1 MSPRVLALS
10 LLVAML
16 GFAGLMASVGFLVR
30 DPLPILAPH
39 GSLELRSDTLQPPVV
54 VRVSID
60 GSYRVQLVV
69 DHPERAAP
77 PDLALAPSGAGPIAL
92 DWQAT
97 GAFRHEGNGQ
107 MTRPGRW
114 EVTLLAD
121 GIRESLLFVVR
132 E

>member
-39 GSLELRSDTLQPPVV
+39 NSLELHSETVQPAVS

-60 GSYRVQLVV
+60 GNYRVQLVV
-69 DHPERAAP
+69 DYPDRQAP
-77 PDLALAPSGAGPIAL
+77 PDLALAPSGAAPIAL
-92 DWQAT
+92 DWRTT
-97 GAFRHEGNGQ
+97 GAYRQEGSGQ

-114 EVTLLAD
+114 EITLLSGGA
-121 GIRESLLFVVR
+121 RESLLFVVR